1 MKTKTQ
7 KELVKKL
14 KKWTQPDKELDK
26 RIKAE
31 KEGKRSFFQAA
42 WHGKTLSNIPA
53 VNMGIKIAI
62 GIFVLWLTIEVFEW
76 SIYVSHALS
85 MISTILIILQSQI
98 KRLTCL

>member
-62 GIFVLWLTIEVFEW
+62 GIFVLWLLFFTDIPEKLYYFRK
-76 SIYVSHALS
+76 SIF
-85 MISTILIILQSQI
+85 
-98 KRLTCL
+98 